1 MTRNNDDHSDGEAG
15 LLPGSD
21 ADPSGR
27 IQRHEPRF
35 GGFDEDEDEYEEPDR
50 DTDYTS
56 GYRIDSGEEEFEDSF
71 PDEEDD
77 DIFPAKEDNPRYQ
90 PSSIEGWHT
99 GSSRLSDSDQSVAEK
114 PDAWLEREDY
124 LKEEEVTDEDIE
136 EENDEQESGQRWPW
150 SLIAMAIVAFVL
162 LSVGGYGV
170 MQQRAATQEELH
182 QLRATLATSANAG
195 DERASREALREL
207 QVSYEKLAANAE
219 ALTLENRRLTD
230 TVAGLEAQLGVQQ
243 AVLTK
248 PVPAA
253 KPVKPQAA
261 NAVAALYGEKPLP
274 STNQVKPT
282 AALEVSSPKP
292 VAPKPVAAKPAAPMP
307 VAPKPATVP
316 TEAAASSGPWFV
328 NFGSYASHSM
338 AETWANKLSPKAGKV
353 IIAPTA
359 KDGRTLYRVRVVE
372 LASSGA
378 AEEVARQLEAQTQ
391 VSRLWV
397 GKE

>member
-1 MTRNNDDHSDGEAG
+1 MTRNDDDHSDGEAG

-35 GGFDEDEDEYEEPDR
+35 GGFDEAEDEYEEPDR

-77 DIFPAKEDNPRYQ
+77 DIFPAKEDNPGYQ

-99 GSSRLSDSDQSVAEK
+99 GSSPLSDSDQSVTEK

-124 LKEEEVTDEDIE
+124 LEEEEVIDEEIE
-136 EENDEQESGQRWPW
+136 EENDEQENGQRWPW
-150 SLIAMAIVAFVL
+150 SLIAMAIVACVL

-170 MQQRAATQEELH
+170 LQQRTATEEELR
-182 QLRATLATSANAG
+182 QLRAELATSTNAA

-207 QVSYEKLAANAE
+207 QISYKKLAANAE
-219 ALTLENRRLTD
+219 TLTLENRRLTD

-243 AVLTK
+243 SVLTK
-248 PVPAA
+248 SAPAA
-253 KPVKPQAA
+253 KPVNPQAA
-261 NAVAALYGEKPLP
+261 EAVSSLYAEKPLP
-274 STNQVKPT
+274 SANQVEPA

-292 VAPKPVAAKPAAPMP
+292 VAPKPVAAKPAAPKP
-307 VAPKPATVP
+307 AAPTPATVP

-328 NFGSYASHSM
+328 NFSSYSSRNM
-338 AETWANKLSPKAGKV
+338 AETWARKLHPGAGKV
-353 IIAPTA
+353 IIAPTP
-359 KDGRTLYRVRVVE
+359 KDGQTLYRVRVVG
-372 LASSGA
+372 LASRGSA
-378 AEEVARQLEAQTQ
+378 QEVARQLEAQMR
-391 VSRLWV
+391 VPKLWV